1 MSDTGDTYGYNGIFV
16 DGVSKLDVKKGIEL
30 TINGLGTNNQSSE
43 AKAWRNGLR
52 VETQGKVDLGTV
64 AASIITINSNLDDS
78 YANGVYCN
86 GTGASEG
93 YETSIKGGDLTIN
106 INKDNAD
113 QQMDY
118 AAGITLYNGSKMEMT
133 GALNIHA
140 EATEGVDGIRTQD
153 FYEYGDCVNSL
164 QAKTLNIYGKAT
176 DGSASGL
183 YLMSNKSA
191 VTVSDSTKIEI
202 LGEYNAYGIN
212 IDSTGVTGSFGDTE
226 LTITSNTANNTDI
239 LGVRQW
245 GSATEY
251 GDLTIAARS
260 VGADI
265 TSIELNGHDDKGT
278 INRLLCTQVY
288 S

>member
-1 MSDTGDTYGYNGIFV
+1 
-16 DGVSKLDVKKGIEL
+16 
-30 TINGLGTNNQSSE
+30 
-43 AKAWRNGLR
+43 
-52 VETQGKVDLGTV
+52 
-64 AASIITINSNLDDS
+64 
-78 YANGVYCN
+78 
-86 GTGASEG
+86 
-93 YETSIKGGDLTIN
+93 
-106 INKDNAD
+106 
-113 QQMDY
+113 
-118 AAGITLYNGSKMEMT
+118 MT
-133 GALNIHA
+133 
-140 EATEGVDGIRTQD
+140 ED
-153 FYEYGDCVNSL
+153 FYDYDDHVNSL

-265 TSIELNGHDDKGT
+265 H
-278 INRLLCTQVY
+278 QY
-288 S
+288 